1 MGRLFLVEHD
11 PSEEVLKACK
21 FCNTYIALHQNITED
36 TFPFWPPSQ
45 GSIFSSTV
53 NLVENA
59 GAPNQDLPSPARFV
73 QLYCVKCGA
82 FIGFR
87 QYYLVDNT
95 RHQGFSF
102 IYHENV
108 VDIFTNGA

>member
-11 PSEEVLKACK
+11 PREGVLKACK
-21 FCNTYIALHQNITED
+21 FCNTYIALHQNITQD

-53 NLVENA
+53 NLVENDG
-59 GAPNQDLPSPARFV
+59 GANQDLPSPALFL

-87 QYYLVDNT
+87 QYYDST
-95 RHQGFSF
+95 RRQGFSF
-102 IYHENV
+102 ICHDKV
-108 VDIFTNGA
+108 VDIFTNGD